1 MVVLN
6 VISSTVFATNVLAT
20 YWAKEMN
27 YSLISG
33 VLLLTSCFYHWSD
46 SNYVLMVIDKMA
58 VYALIAYGCFQ
69 TWKRRFWVTQ
79 NLCATIVGLIST
91 KLIAILYVYGS
102 YTESFCFH
110 PEFGC
115 WYHALMH
122 CFSSLS
128 HHCILLLR

>member
-6 VISSTVFATNVLAT
+6 VISSTVFATNALAA
-20 YWAKEMN
+20 YWARELR

-33 VLLLTSCFYHWSD
+33 FLMFTSLCYHWSD
-46 SNYVLMVIDKMA
+46 SNYMLMLIDKLA

-69 TWKRRFWVTQ
+69 MWKRQFWARR
-79 NLCATIVGLIST
+79 NLYTTLVGMISANIT
-91 KLIAILYVYGS
+91 GMLYVYGY
-102 YTESFCFH
+102 YTKSFCFH
-110 PEFGC
+110 PEFGY

-128 HHCILLLR
+128 HHCILLLH